1 MRRNKL
7 KVLSSL
13 AILGIAGLGL
23 AACNNNTGS
32 GTTKSP
38 TPTPTENGGGAT
50 TTPTPTPVP
59 TTPSQTTTTT
69 PNQSSTANTPAQKV
83 VKSISISGGKTLY
96 LVGEEFSFD
105 GVVVTKTYNDE
116 TQETAT
122 ADEVT
127 YKIYSDEDGT
137 KEATSIATAG
147 TYYVYVTCG
156 GKDNYYAITVQEK
169 QQTIH
174 ELTGFGSLGYNEGS
188 ITENKEL
195 YNKNNNKINLT
206 ADAKSKVEYNKS
218 GEKYDDISFTHRV
231 KFGGQT
237 IKGEQTL
244 DIAADGTLNTKGAIS
259 IRVEH
264 AGTIKLYA
272 KSSGD
277 QKRFITLTNN
287 SDYTKSA
294 LTTDKKACGC
304 IEFKV
309 EAGTYYL
316 YQGDVDTNSSL
327 VVGETVAKNGTVY
340 TGGWYLYGIG
350 IEYEVPVS
358 SVTYSEIKVD
368 TSNAKTDFN
377 KGDEFATTG
386 LVVKGLNNYGVW
398 DILDS
403 SDYTITNEDGSAVD
417 TTTVG
422 RKTLK
427 VTAKGHSD
435 TYVIQVI
442 NPNATLDKIEVKDH
456 AKEVYKKGEEISL
469 SGLTITT
476 TDSDTLT
483 QDIAYDAEK
492 ITYKVLDGETDVTSS
507 FTTLTKG
514 TYKVELTYA
523 SKTTTYDIT
532 ILEVKEKVFTP
543 ATVTNVS
550 AGTASFNTTGV
561 KYTITYTDG
570 TDKAY
575 DSQTETITDLVV
587 SWYADATTETK
598 SDFATLVASAGTIY
612 YTLGYGDDV
621 SARYAV
627 TVEEAGNTYTNEF
640 NAVQYYKDQNYIV
653 SQTIKSATVVGN
665 IFTLHSD
672 MRIKSDGLSAN
683 KVKSAFGDKKNN
695 CIEFDVRNNFTGK
708 LSITL
713 ARDDRYVYLYK
724 VDNGTLTEVGK
735 LCTTG
740 DIENLEAGKYVIF
753 FNEKDQ
759 TENIVEPKITKLTL
773 VETKNAE

>member
-32 GTTKSP
+32 GTTPSP
-38 TPTPTENGGGAT
+38 TPTPTENGGAT
-50 TTPTPTPVP
+50 TTPTPTPAP

-169 QQTIH
+169 QYKLVTMFDPANN
-174 ELTGFGSLGYNEGS
+174 TAGN

-195 YNKNNNKINLT
+195 YNANGNKVSVLASSSGKVTIEANKYNKIEGYNFTTRLKLNGSALGSGAT
-206 ADAKSKVEYNKS
+206 GLDFDSNGNVTNVIVVVLELEKDADVNIFARSGSSSETRTLAITDGGTYTKKLSCADAMEKQTVSLKAGKYYVYSESKGINIY
-218 GEKYDDISFTHRV
+218 G
-231 KFGGQT
+231 
-237 IKGEQTL
+237 
-244 DIAADGTLNTKGAIS
+244 
-259 IRVEH
+259 
-264 AGTIKLYA
+264 
-272 KSSGD
+272 
-277 QKRFITLTNN
+277 
-287 SDYTKSA
+287 
-294 LTTDKKACGC
+294 
-304 IEFKV
+304 IEF
-309 EAGTYYL
+309 
-316 YQGDVDTNSSL
+316 
-327 VVGETVAKNGTVY
+327 ET
-340 TGGWYLYGIG
+340 
-350 IEYEVPVS
+350 EVPAS

-417 TTTVG
+417 ITTVG

-543 ATVTNVS
+543 ATLTNVS

-627 TVEEAGNTYTNEF
+627 TVDEAGNTYTNEF
-640 NAVQYYKDQNYIV
+640 DAVQYYKDQNYIV

-724 VDNGTLTEVGK
+724 VDNGTLTKVGK

>member
-32 GTTKSP
+32 GTTPSP

-69 PNQSSTANTPAQKV
+69 PNQSSTTNTPAQKV
-83 VKSISISGGKTLY
+83 VKSISISGGKTEY

-137 KEATSIATAG
+137 KEVTNIATAG

-169 QQTIH
+169 QYKLVTMFDPANN
-174 ELTGFGSLGYNEGS
+174 TAGN

-195 YNKNNNKINLT
+195 YNANGNKVSVLASSFGKVTIEANKYNKIEGYNFTTRLKLNGSALGSGAT
-206 ADAKSKVEYNKS
+206 GLDFDSNGNVTNVIVVVLELEKDADVNIFARSGSSSETRTLAITDGGTYTKKLSCADAMEKQTVSLKAGKYYVYSESKGINIY
-218 GEKYDDISFTHRV
+218 G
-231 KFGGQT
+231 
-237 IKGEQTL
+237 
-244 DIAADGTLNTKGAIS
+244 
-259 IRVEH
+259 
-264 AGTIKLYA
+264 
-272 KSSGD
+272 
-277 QKRFITLTNN
+277 
-287 SDYTKSA
+287 
-294 LTTDKKACGC
+294 
-304 IEFKV
+304 IEF
-309 EAGTYYL
+309 
-316 YQGDVDTNSSL
+316 
-327 VVGETVAKNGTVY
+327 ET
-340 TGGWYLYGIG
+340 
-350 IEYEVPVS
+350 EVPAS

-532 ILEVKEKVFTP
+532 ILEVKERKFEYVD
-543 ATVTNVS
+543 TVAEGTTSYQSSLIVS
-550 AGTASFNTTGV
+550 
-561 KYTITYTDG
+561 YTDG
-570 TDKAY
+570 TDADWSKY
-575 DSQTETITDLVV
+575 NETILSTVEGYSTKFYSDADCTALIDTATNAFASVGTVYMKLSYQDYSETHKISVISADGHMKYTIDNSQVSSSKLTSLDLIDNELVKITARNDSKSITTSNGINYLKLDAFVNSKGELKDTGIDIVV
-587 SWYADATTETK
+587 KQDIEVIFVLNASGNNKVYTIADANGTVISTGKVSKT
-598 SDFATLVASAGTIY
+598 SDAGEKLIDGTVVKVTLKAGTY
-612 YTLGYGDDV
+612 KL
-621 SARYAV
+621 YA
-627 TVEEAGNTYTNEF
+627 EKGGILFGSIEA
-640 NAVQYYKDQNYIV
+640 
-653 SQTIKSATVVGN
+653 
-665 IFTLHSD
+665 
-672 MRIKSDGLSAN
+672 
-683 KVKSAFGDKKNN
+683 
-695 CIEFDVRNNFTGK
+695 
-708 LSITL
+708 
-713 ARDDRYVYLYK
+713 
-724 VDNGTLTEVGK
+724 
-735 LCTTG
+735 
-740 DIENLEAGKYVIF
+740 
-753 FNEKDQ
+753 
-759 TENIVEPKITKLTL
+759 TK
-773 VETKNAE
+773 AE

>member
-1 MRRNKL
+1 MKRNKL

-32 GTTKSP
+32 GTTPS
-38 TPTPTENGGGAT
+38 
-50 TTPTPTPVP
+50 PTPTPVP

-169 QQTIH
+169 QYKLVTMFDPANN
-174 ELTGFGSLGYNEGS
+174 TAGN

-195 YNKNNNKINLT
+195 YNANGNKVSVLASSSGKVTIEANKYNKIEGYNFTTRLKLNGSALGSGAT
-206 ADAKSKVEYNKS
+206 GLDFDSNGNVTNVIVVVLELEKDADVNIFARSGSSSETRTLAITDGGTYTKKLSCADAMEKQTVSLKAGKYYVYSESKGINIY
-218 GEKYDDISFTHRV
+218 G
-231 KFGGQT
+231 
-237 IKGEQTL
+237 
-244 DIAADGTLNTKGAIS
+244 
-259 IRVEH
+259 
-264 AGTIKLYA
+264 
-272 KSSGD
+272 
-277 QKRFITLTNN
+277 
-287 SDYTKSA
+287 
-294 LTTDKKACGC
+294 
-304 IEFKV
+304 IEF
-309 EAGTYYL
+309 
-316 YQGDVDTNSSL
+316 
-327 VVGETVAKNGTVY
+327 ET
-340 TGGWYLYGIG
+340 
-350 IEYEVPVS
+350 EVPAS

-417 TTTVG
+417 ITTVG

-543 ATVTNVS
+543 ATLTNVS

-627 TVEEAGNTYTNEF
+627 TVDEAGNTYTNEF
-640 NAVQYYKDQNYIV
+640 DAVQYYKDQNYIV

>member
-32 GTTKSP
+32 GTTPSP
-38 TPTPTENGGGAT
+38 TPIPTENGGAT
-50 TTPTPTPVP
+50 TTPTPTPAP

-169 QQTIH
+169 QYKLVTMFDPANN
-174 ELTGFGSLGYNEGS
+174 TAGN

-195 YNKNNNKINLT
+195 YNANGNKVSVLASSSGKVTIEANKYNKIEGYNFTTRLKLNGSALGSGAT
-206 ADAKSKVEYNKS
+206 GLDFDSNGNVTNVIVVVLELEKDADVNIFARSGSSSETRTLAITDGGTYTKKLSCADAMEKQTVSLKAGKYYVYSESKGINIY
-218 GEKYDDISFTHRV
+218 G
-231 KFGGQT
+231 
-237 IKGEQTL
+237 
-244 DIAADGTLNTKGAIS
+244 
-259 IRVEH
+259 
-264 AGTIKLYA
+264 
-272 KSSGD
+272 
-277 QKRFITLTNN
+277 
-287 SDYTKSA
+287 
-294 LTTDKKACGC
+294 
-304 IEFKV
+304 IEF
-309 EAGTYYL
+309 
-316 YQGDVDTNSSL
+316 
-327 VVGETVAKNGTVY
+327 ET
-340 TGGWYLYGIG
+340 
-350 IEYEVPVS
+350 EVPAS

-417 TTTVG
+417 ITTVG

-543 ATVTNVS
+543 ATLTNVS

-627 TVEEAGNTYTNEF
+627 TVDEAGNTYTNEF
-640 NAVQYYKDQNYIV
+640 DAVQYYKDQNYIV

>member
-32 GTTKSP
+32 GTTPSP

-169 QQTIH
+169 QYKLVTIFDPANN
-174 ELTGFGSLGYNEGS
+174 TAGN

-195 YNKNNNKINLT
+195 YNANGNKVSVLASSSGKVTIEANKYNKIEGYNFTTRLKLNGSALGSGAT
-206 ADAKSKVEYNKS
+206 GLDFDSNGNVTNVIVVVLELEKDADVNIFARSGSSSETRTLAITDGGTYTKKLSCADAMEKQTVSLKAGKYYVYSESKGINIY
-218 GEKYDDISFTHRV
+218 G
-231 KFGGQT
+231 
-237 IKGEQTL
+237 
-244 DIAADGTLNTKGAIS
+244 
-259 IRVEH
+259 
-264 AGTIKLYA
+264 
-272 KSSGD
+272 
-277 QKRFITLTNN
+277 
-287 SDYTKSA
+287 
-294 LTTDKKACGC
+294 
-304 IEFKV
+304 IEF
-309 EAGTYYL
+309 
-316 YQGDVDTNSSL
+316 
-327 VVGETVAKNGTVY
+327 ET
-340 TGGWYLYGIG
+340 
-350 IEYEVPVS
+350 EVPAS

-422 RKTLK
+422 RKTIK

-442 NPNATLDKIEVKDH
+442 NPNATIESITVKED
-456 AKEVYKKGEEISL
+456 AKGVYKQGEEISF
-469 SGLTITT
+469 SGLVITS
-476 TDSDTLT
+476 TDSDSLT

-532 ILEVKEKVFTP
+532 ILEVKERKFEYVD
-543 ATVTNVS
+543 TV
-550 AGTASFNTTGV
+550 AEGTTSYQSSLIV
-561 KYTITYTDG
+561 YYTDG
-570 TDKAY
+570 TDADWSKY
-575 DSQTETITDLVV
+575 NETILSTVEGYSTKFYSDADCTALIDTATNAFASVGTVYMKLSYQDYSETHKISVISADWHMKYTIDNSQVSSSKLTSLDLIDNELVKITARNDSKSITTSNGINYLKLDAFVNSSGVSKDTGIDIVV
-587 SWYADATTETK
+587 KQDIEVIFVLNASGNNKVYTIADANGTVISTGKVSKT
-598 SDFATLVASAGTIY
+598 SDAGGKLIDGTVAKVTLKAGTY
-612 YTLGYGDDV
+612 KL
-621 SARYAV
+621 YA
-627 TVEEAGNTYTNEF
+627 EKGGILFGSIEA
-640 NAVQYYKDQNYIV
+640 
-653 SQTIKSATVVGN
+653 
-665 IFTLHSD
+665 
-672 MRIKSDGLSAN
+672 
-683 KVKSAFGDKKNN
+683 
-695 CIEFDVRNNFTGK
+695 
-708 LSITL
+708 
-713 ARDDRYVYLYK
+713 
-724 VDNGTLTEVGK
+724 
-735 LCTTG
+735 
-740 DIENLEAGKYVIF
+740 
-753 FNEKDQ
+753 
-759 TENIVEPKITKLTL
+759 TK
-773 VETKNAE
+773 AE

>member
-32 GTTKSP
+32 GTTPSP
-38 TPTPTENGGGAT
+38 TPTPTENGGAT
-50 TTPTPTPVP
+50 TTPTPTPAP

-169 QQTIH
+169 QYKLVTMFDPANN
-174 ELTGFGSLGYNEGS
+174 TAGD

-195 YNKNNNKINLT
+195 YNANGNKVSVLASSSGKVTIEANKYNKIEGYNFTTRLKLNGSALGSSAT
-206 ADAKSKVEYNKS
+206 GLDFDSNGNVTNVIVVVLELEKDADVNIFARSGSSSETRTLAITDGGTYTEKLSCADAMEKQTVSLKAGKYYVYSESKGINIY
-218 GEKYDDISFTHRV
+218 G
-231 KFGGQT
+231 
-237 IKGEQTL
+237 
-244 DIAADGTLNTKGAIS
+244 
-259 IRVEH
+259 
-264 AGTIKLYA
+264 
-272 KSSGD
+272 
-277 QKRFITLTNN
+277 
-287 SDYTKSA
+287 
-294 LTTDKKACGC
+294 
-304 IEFKV
+304 IEF
-309 EAGTYYL
+309 
-316 YQGDVDTNSSL
+316 
-327 VVGETVAKNGTVY
+327 ET
-340 TGGWYLYGIG
+340 
-350 IEYEVPVS
+350 EVPAS

-417 TTTVG
+417 ITTVG

-492 ITYKVLDGETDVTSS
+492 ITYKILDGETDVTSS

-543 ATVTNVS
+543 ATLTNVS

-627 TVEEAGNTYTNEF
+627 TVDEAGNTYTNEF
-640 NAVQYYKDQNYIV
+640 DAVQYYKDQNYIV

>member
-32 GTTKSP
+32 GTTPSP

-169 QQTIH
+169 QYKLVTMFDPANN
-174 ELTGFGSLGYNEGS
+174 TAGN

-195 YNKNNNKINLT
+195 YNVNGNKVSVLASSSGKVTIEANKYNKIEGYNFTTRLKLNGSALGSGAT
-206 ADAKSKVEYNKS
+206 GLDFDSNGNVTNVIVVVLELEKDADVNIFARSGSSSETRTLAITDGGTYTKKLSCADAMEKQTVSLKAGKYYVYSESKGINIY
-218 GEKYDDISFTHRV
+218 G
-231 KFGGQT
+231 
-237 IKGEQTL
+237 
-244 DIAADGTLNTKGAIS
+244 
-259 IRVEH
+259 
-264 AGTIKLYA
+264 
-272 KSSGD
+272 
-277 QKRFITLTNN
+277 
-287 SDYTKSA
+287 
-294 LTTDKKACGC
+294 
-304 IEFKV
+304 IEF
-309 EAGTYYL
+309 
-316 YQGDVDTNSSL
+316 
-327 VVGETVAKNGTVY
+327 ET
-340 TGGWYLYGIG
+340 
-350 IEYEVPVS
+350 EVPAS

-417 TTTVG
+417 ITTVG

-543 ATVTNVS
+543 ATLTNVS

-627 TVEEAGNTYTNEF
+627 TVDEAGNTYTNEF
-640 NAVQYYKDQNYIV
+640 DAVQYYKDQNYIV

>member
-32 GTTKSP
+32 GTTPSP
-38 TPTPTENGGGAT
+38 TPTPTENGGAT
-50 TTPTPTPVP
+50 TTPTPTPAP

-169 QQTIH
+169 QYKLVTMFDPANN
-174 ELTGFGSLGYNEGS
+174 TAGN

-195 YNKNNNKINLT
+195 YNANGNKVSVLASSSLKVTIEANKYNKIEGYNFTTRLKLNGSALGSGAT
-206 ADAKSKVEYNKS
+206 GLDFDSNGNVTNVLVVVLELEKDADVNIFARSGSSSETRTLAITDGGTYTKKLSCADAMEKQTVSLKAGKYYVYSESKGINIY
-218 GEKYDDISFTHRV
+218 G
-231 KFGGQT
+231 
-237 IKGEQTL
+237 
-244 DIAADGTLNTKGAIS
+244 
-259 IRVEH
+259 
-264 AGTIKLYA
+264 
-272 KSSGD
+272 
-277 QKRFITLTNN
+277 
-287 SDYTKSA
+287 
-294 LTTDKKACGC
+294 
-304 IEFKV
+304 IEF
-309 EAGTYYL
+309 
-316 YQGDVDTNSSL
+316 
-327 VVGETVAKNGTVY
+327 ET
-340 TGGWYLYGIG
+340 
-350 IEYEVPVS
+350 EVPAS

-417 TTTVG
+417 ITTVG

-543 ATVTNVS
+543 ATLTNVS

-627 TVEEAGNTYTNEF
+627 TVDEAGNTYTNEF
-640 NAVQYYKDQNYIV
+640 DAVQYYKDQNYIV

>member
-1 MRRNKL
+1 MKRNKL

-32 GTTKSP
+32 GTTPSP

-169 QQTIH
+169 QYKLVTMFDPANN
-174 ELTGFGSLGYNEGS
+174 TAGN

-195 YNKNNNKINLT
+195 YNANGNKVSVLASSSGKVTIEANKYNKIEGYNFTTRLKLNGSALGSGAT
-206 ADAKSKVEYNKS
+206 GLDFDSNGNVTNVIVVVLELEKDADVNIFARSGSSSETRTLAITDGGTYTKKLSCADAM
-218 GEKYDDISFTHRV
+218 EK
-231 KFGGQT
+231 QT
-237 IKGEQTL
+237 VSLK
-244 DIAADGTLNTKGAIS
+244 
-259 IRVEH
+259 
-264 AGTIKLYA
+264 AGKYYVYSE
-272 KSSGD
+272 SSG
-277 QKRFITLTNN
+277 INI
-287 SDYTKSA
+287 Y
-294 LTTDKKACGC
+294 G
-304 IEFKV
+304 IEF
-309 EAGTYYL
+309 
-316 YQGDVDTNSSL
+316 
-327 VVGETVAKNGTVY
+327 ET
-340 TGGWYLYGIG
+340 
-350 IEYEVPVS
+350 EVPAS

-417 TTTVG
+417 ITTVG

-543 ATVTNVS
+543 ATLTNVS

-627 TVEEAGNTYTNEF
+627 TVDEAGNTYTNEF
-640 NAVQYYKDQNYIV
+640 DAVQYYKDQNYIV

>member
-32 GTTKSP
+32 GTTPSP
-38 TPTPTENGGGAT
+38 TPTPTENGGAT
-50 TTPTPTPVP
+50 TTPTPTPAP

-127 YKIYSDEDGT
+127 YIIYSDEDGT

-169 QQTIH
+169 QYKLVTMFDPANN
-174 ELTGFGSLGYNEGS
+174 TAGN

-195 YNKNNNKINLT
+195 YNANGNKVSVLASSSGKVTIEANKYNKIEGYNFTTRLKLNGSALGSGAT
-206 ADAKSKVEYNKS
+206 GLDFDSNGNVTNVIVVVLELEKDADVNIFARSGSSSETRTLAITDGGTYTKKLSCADAMEKQTVSLKAGKYYVYSESKGINIY
-218 GEKYDDISFTHRV
+218 G
-231 KFGGQT
+231 
-237 IKGEQTL
+237 
-244 DIAADGTLNTKGAIS
+244 
-259 IRVEH
+259 
-264 AGTIKLYA
+264 
-272 KSSGD
+272 
-277 QKRFITLTNN
+277 
-287 SDYTKSA
+287 
-294 LTTDKKACGC
+294 
-304 IEFKV
+304 IEF
-309 EAGTYYL
+309 
-316 YQGDVDTNSSL
+316 
-327 VVGETVAKNGTVY
+327 ET
-340 TGGWYLYGIG
+340 
-350 IEYEVPVS
+350 EVPAS

-417 TTTVG
+417 ITTVG

-543 ATVTNVS
+543 ATLTNVS

-627 TVEEAGNTYTNEF
+627 TVDEAGNTYTNEF
-640 NAVQYYKDQNYIV
+640 DAVQYYKDQNYIV

>member
-32 GTTKSP
+32 GTTPS
-38 TPTPTENGGGAT
+38 
-50 TTPTPTPVP
+50 PTPTPVP

-169 QQTIH
+169 QYKLVTMFDPANN
-174 ELTGFGSLGYNEGS
+174 TAGN

-195 YNKNNNKINLT
+195 YNANGNKVSVLASSSGKVTIEANKYNKIEGYNFTTRLKLNGSALGSGAT
-206 ADAKSKVEYNKS
+206 GLDFDSNGNVTNVIVVVLELEKDADVNIFARSGSSSETRTLAITDGGTYTKKLSCADAMEKQTVSLKAGKYYVYSESKGINIY
-218 GEKYDDISFTHRV
+218 G
-231 KFGGQT
+231 
-237 IKGEQTL
+237 
-244 DIAADGTLNTKGAIS
+244 
-259 IRVEH
+259 
-264 AGTIKLYA
+264 
-272 KSSGD
+272 
-277 QKRFITLTNN
+277 
-287 SDYTKSA
+287 
-294 LTTDKKACGC
+294 
-304 IEFKV
+304 IEF
-309 EAGTYYL
+309 
-316 YQGDVDTNSSL
+316 
-327 VVGETVAKNGTVY
+327 ET
-340 TGGWYLYGIG
+340 
-350 IEYEVPVS
+350 EVPAS

-417 TTTVG
+417 ITTVG

-543 ATVTNVS
+543 ATLTNVS

-627 TVEEAGNTYTNEF
+627 TVDEAGNTYTNEF
-640 NAVQYYKDQNYIV
+640 DAVQYYKDQNYIV

>member
-32 GTTKSP
+32 GTTPS
-38 TPTPTENGGGAT
+38 PTENGGGAT

-69 PNQSSTANTPAQKV
+69 PNQSSTTNTPAQKV

-137 KEATSIATAG
+137 KEVTNIATAG

-169 QQTIH
+169 QYKLVTMFDPANN
-174 ELTGFGSLGYNEGS
+174 TAGN

-195 YNKNNNKINLT
+195 YNANGNKVSVLASSSGIVTIEANKYNKIEGYNFTTRLKLNGSALGSGAT
-206 ADAKSKVEYNKS
+206 GLDFDSNGNVTNVIVVVLELEKDADVNIFARSGSSSETRTLAITDGGTYTKKLSCADAMEKQTVSLKAGKYYVYSESKGINIY
-218 GEKYDDISFTHRV
+218 G
-231 KFGGQT
+231 
-237 IKGEQTL
+237 
-244 DIAADGTLNTKGAIS
+244 
-259 IRVEH
+259 
-264 AGTIKLYA
+264 
-272 KSSGD
+272 
-277 QKRFITLTNN
+277 
-287 SDYTKSA
+287 
-294 LTTDKKACGC
+294 
-304 IEFKV
+304 IEF
-309 EAGTYYL
+309 
-316 YQGDVDTNSSL
+316 
-327 VVGETVAKNGTVY
+327 ET
-340 TGGWYLYGIG
+340 
-350 IEYEVPVS
+350 EVPAS

-403 SDYTITNEDGSAVD
+403 SDYTITNEDDSVVD

-422 RKTLK
+422 RKTIK

-442 NPNATLDKIEVKDH
+442 NPNATIESITVKED
-456 AKEVYKKGEEISL
+456 AKGVYKQGEEISF
-469 SGLTITT
+469 SGLVITS
-476 TDSDTLT
+476 TDSDSLT

-532 ILEVKEKVFTP
+532 ILEVKERKFEYVD
-543 ATVTNVS
+543 TV
-550 AGTASFNTTGV
+550 AEGTTSYQSSLIV
-561 KYTITYTDG
+561 YYTDG
-570 TDKAY
+570 TDADWSKY
-575 DSQTETITDLVV
+575 NETILSTVEGYSTKFYSDADCTALIDTATNAFASVGTVYMKLSYQDYSETHKISVISADGHMKYTIDNSQVSSSKLTSLDLIDNELVKITARNDSKSITTSNGINYLKLDAFVNSSGVSKDTGIDIVV
-587 SWYADATTETK
+587 KQDIEVIFVLNASGNDKVYTIADANGTVISTGKVSKT
-598 SDFATLVASAGTIY
+598 SDAGGKLIDGTVAKVTLKAGTY
-612 YTLGYGDDV
+612 KL
-621 SARYAV
+621 YA
-627 TVEEAGNTYTNEF
+627 EKGGILFGSIEA
-640 NAVQYYKDQNYIV
+640 
-653 SQTIKSATVVGN
+653 
-665 IFTLHSD
+665 
-672 MRIKSDGLSAN
+672 
-683 KVKSAFGDKKNN
+683 
-695 CIEFDVRNNFTGK
+695 
-708 LSITL
+708 
-713 ARDDRYVYLYK
+713 
-724 VDNGTLTEVGK
+724 
-735 LCTTG
+735 
-740 DIENLEAGKYVIF
+740 
-753 FNEKDQ
+753 
-759 TENIVEPKITKLTL
+759 TK
-773 VETKNAE
+773 AE

>member
-32 GTTKSP
+32 STTPSP
-38 TPTPTENGGGAT
+38 TPTPTENGGAT
-50 TTPTPTPVP
+50 TTPTPTPAP

-169 QQTIH
+169 QYKLVTMFDPANN
-174 ELTGFGSLGYNEGS
+174 TAGN

-195 YNKNNNKINLT
+195 YNANGNKVSVLASSSGKVTIEANKYNKIEGYNFTTRLKLNGSALGSGAT
-206 ADAKSKVEYNKS
+206 GLDFDSNGNVTNVIVVVLELEKDADVNIFARSGSSSETRTLAITDGGTYTKKLSCADAMEKQTVSLKAGKYYVYSESKGINIY
-218 GEKYDDISFTHRV
+218 G
-231 KFGGQT
+231 
-237 IKGEQTL
+237 
-244 DIAADGTLNTKGAIS
+244 
-259 IRVEH
+259 
-264 AGTIKLYA
+264 
-272 KSSGD
+272 
-277 QKRFITLTNN
+277 
-287 SDYTKSA
+287 
-294 LTTDKKACGC
+294 
-304 IEFKV
+304 IEF
-309 EAGTYYL
+309 
-316 YQGDVDTNSSL
+316 
-327 VVGETVAKNGTVY
+327 ET
-340 TGGWYLYGIG
+340 
-350 IEYEVPVS
+350 EVPAS

-417 TTTVG
+417 ITTVG

-543 ATVTNVS
+543 ATLTNVS

-627 TVEEAGNTYTNEF
+627 TVDEAGNTYTNEF
-640 NAVQYYKDQNYIV
+640 DAVQYYKDQNYIV

>member
-1 MRRNKL
+1 MKRNKL

-32 GTTKSP
+32 GTTPSP
-38 TPTPTENGGGAT
+38 TLTPTENGGGAT

-69 PNQSSTANTPAQKV
+69 PNQSSTTNTPAQKV

-156 GKDNYYAITVQEK
+156 GKYNYYAITVQEK
-169 QQTIH
+169 QYKLVTMFDPANN
-174 ELTGFGSLGYNEGS
+174 TAGN

-195 YNKNNNKINLT
+195 YNANGNKVSVLASSSGKVTIEANKYNKIEGYNFTTRLKLNGSALGSGAT
-206 ADAKSKVEYNKS
+206 GLDFDSNGNVTNVIVVVLELEKDADVNIFARSGSSSETRTLAITDGGTYTKKLSCADAMEKQTVSLKAGKYYVYSESKGINIY
-218 GEKYDDISFTHRV
+218 G
-231 KFGGQT
+231 
-237 IKGEQTL
+237 
-244 DIAADGTLNTKGAIS
+244 
-259 IRVEH
+259 
-264 AGTIKLYA
+264 
-272 KSSGD
+272 
-277 QKRFITLTNN
+277 
-287 SDYTKSA
+287 
-294 LTTDKKACGC
+294 
-304 IEFKV
+304 IEF
-309 EAGTYYL
+309 
-316 YQGDVDTNSSL
+316 
-327 VVGETVAKNGTVY
+327 ET
-340 TGGWYLYGIG
+340 
-350 IEYEVPVS
+350 EVPAS

-398 DILDS
+398 DILYS

-417 TTTVG
+417 ITTVG

-543 ATVTNVS
+543 ATLTNVS

-627 TVEEAGNTYTNEF
+627 TVDEAGNTYTNEF
-640 NAVQYYKDQNYIV
+640 DAVQYYKDQNYIV

>member
-23 AACNNNTGS
+23 AACNNTGS
-32 GTTKSP
+32 GTTPSP

-137 KEATSIATAG
+137 KEVTNIATAG

-169 QQTIH
+169 QYKLVTMFDPANN
-174 ELTGFGSLGYNEGS
+174 TAGN

-195 YNKNNNKINLT
+195 YNANGNKVSVLASSSGKVTIEANKYNKIEGYNFTTRLKLNGSALGSGAT
-206 ADAKSKVEYNKS
+206 GLDFDSNGNVTNVIVVVLELEKDADVNIFARSGSSSETRTLAITDGGTYTKKLSCADAMEKQTVSLKAGKYYVYSESKGINIY
-218 GEKYDDISFTHRV
+218 G
-231 KFGGQT
+231 
-237 IKGEQTL
+237 
-244 DIAADGTLNTKGAIS
+244 
-259 IRVEH
+259 
-264 AGTIKLYA
+264 
-272 KSSGD
+272 
-277 QKRFITLTNN
+277 
-287 SDYTKSA
+287 
-294 LTTDKKACGC
+294 
-304 IEFKV
+304 IEF
-309 EAGTYYL
+309 
-316 YQGDVDTNSSL
+316 
-327 VVGETVAKNGTVY
+327 ET
-340 TGGWYLYGIG
+340 
-350 IEYEVPVS
+350 EVPAS

-403 SDYTITNEDGSAVD
+403 SDYTITNEDDSVVD

-422 RKTLK
+422 RKTIK

-442 NPNATLDKIEVKDH
+442 NPNATIESITVKED
-456 AKEVYKKGEEISL
+456 AKGVYKQGEEISF
-469 SGLTITT
+469 SGLVITS
-476 TDSDTLT
+476 TDSDSLT

-514 TYKVELTYA
+514 AYKVELTYA

-532 ILEVKEKVFTP
+532 ILEVKERKFEYVD
-543 ATVTNVS
+543 TV
-550 AGTASFNTTGV
+550 AEGTTSYQSSLIV
-561 KYTITYTDG
+561 YYTDG
-570 TDKAY
+570 TDADWSKY
-575 DSQTETITDLVV
+575 NETILSTVEGYSTKFYSDADCTALIDTATNAFASVGTVYMKLSYQDYSETHKISVISADGHMKYTIDNSQVSSSKLTSLDLIDNELVKITARNDSKSITTSNGINYLKLDAFVNSSGVSKDTGIDIVV
-587 SWYADATTETK
+587 KQDIEVIFVLNASGNNKVYTIADANGTVISTGKVSKT
-598 SDFATLVASAGTIY
+598 SDAGGKLIDGTVAKVTLKAGTY
-612 YTLGYGDDV
+612 KL
-621 SARYAV
+621 YA
-627 TVEEAGNTYTNEF
+627 EKGGILFGSIEA
-640 NAVQYYKDQNYIV
+640 
-653 SQTIKSATVVGN
+653 
-665 IFTLHSD
+665 
-672 MRIKSDGLSAN
+672 
-683 KVKSAFGDKKNN
+683 
-695 CIEFDVRNNFTGK
+695 
-708 LSITL
+708 
-713 ARDDRYVYLYK
+713 
-724 VDNGTLTEVGK
+724 
-735 LCTTG
+735 
-740 DIENLEAGKYVIF
+740 
-753 FNEKDQ
+753 
-759 TENIVEPKITKLTL
+759 TK
-773 VETKNAE
+773 AE

>member
-32 GTTKSP
+32 GTTPSP
-38 TPTPTENGGGAT
+38 TPTPTENGGAT
-50 TTPTPTPVP
+50 TTPTPTPAP

-169 QQTIH
+169 QYKLVTMFDPANN
-174 ELTGFGSLGYNEGS
+174 TAGN

-195 YNKNNNKINLT
+195 YNANGNKVSVLASSSGKVTIEAKKYNKIEGYNFTTRLKLNGSALGSGAT
-206 ADAKSKVEYNKS
+206 GLDFDSNGNVTNVIVVVLELEKDADVNIFARSGSSSETRTLAITDGGTYTKKLSCADAMEKQTVSLKAGKYYVYSES
-218 GEKYDDISFTHRV
+218 GGINIY
-231 KFGGQT
+231 G
-237 IKGEQTL
+237 
-244 DIAADGTLNTKGAIS
+244 
-259 IRVEH
+259 
-264 AGTIKLYA
+264 
-272 KSSGD
+272 
-277 QKRFITLTNN
+277 
-287 SDYTKSA
+287 
-294 LTTDKKACGC
+294 
-304 IEFKV
+304 IEF
-309 EAGTYYL
+309 
-316 YQGDVDTNSSL
+316 
-327 VVGETVAKNGTVY
+327 ET
-340 TGGWYLYGIG
+340 
-350 IEYEVPVS
+350 EVPAS

-417 TTTVG
+417 ITTVG

-543 ATVTNVS
+543 ATLTNVS

-627 TVEEAGNTYTNEF
+627 TVDEAGNTYTNEF
-640 NAVQYYKDQNYIV
+640 DAVQYYKDQNYIV

>member
-1 MRRNKL
+1 MKRNKL

-32 GTTKSP
+32 GTTPSP
-38 TPTPTENGGGAT
+38 TLTPTENGGGAT

-69 PNQSSTANTPAQKV
+69 PNQSSTTNTPAQKV

-169 QQTIH
+169 QYKLVTMFDPANN
-174 ELTGFGSLGYNEGS
+174 TAGN

-195 YNKNNNKINLT
+195 YNANGNKVSVLASSSGKVTIEANKYNKIEGYNFTTRLKLNGSALGSGAT
-206 ADAKSKVEYNKS
+206 GLDFDSNGNVTNVIVVVLELEKDADVNIFARSGSSSETRTLAITDGGTYTKKLSCADAM
-218 GEKYDDISFTHRV
+218 EK
-231 KFGGQT
+231 QT
-237 IKGEQTL
+237 VSLK
-244 DIAADGTLNTKGAIS
+244 
-259 IRVEH
+259 
-264 AGTIKLYA
+264 AGKYYVYSESNGINIY
-272 KSSGD
+272 G
-277 QKRFITLTNN
+277 
-287 SDYTKSA
+287 
-294 LTTDKKACGC
+294 
-304 IEFKV
+304 IEF
-309 EAGTYYL
+309 
-316 YQGDVDTNSSL
+316 
-327 VVGETVAKNGTVY
+327 ET
-340 TGGWYLYGIG
+340 
-350 IEYEVPVS
+350 EVPAS

-417 TTTVG
+417 ITTVG

-543 ATVTNVS
+543 ATLTNVS

-627 TVEEAGNTYTNEF
+627 TVDEAGNTYTNEF
-640 NAVQYYKDQNYIV
+640 DAVQYYKDQNYIV

>member
-1 MRRNKL
+1 MIRNKL

-32 GTTKSP
+32 GTTPSP
-38 TPTPTENGGGAT
+38 TPTPTENGGAT
-50 TTPTPTPVP
+50 TTPTPTPAP

-169 QQTIH
+169 QYKLVTMFDPANN
-174 ELTGFGSLGYNEGS
+174 TAGN

-195 YNKNNNKINLT
+195 YNANGNKVSVLASSSGKVTIEANKYNKIEGYNFTTRLKLNGSALGSGAT
-206 ADAKSKVEYNKS
+206 GLDFDSNGNVTNVIVVVLELEKDADVNIFARSGSSSETRTLAITDGGTYTKKLSCADAMEKQTVSLKAGKYYVYSESKGINIY
-218 GEKYDDISFTHRV
+218 G
-231 KFGGQT
+231 
-237 IKGEQTL
+237 
-244 DIAADGTLNTKGAIS
+244 
-259 IRVEH
+259 
-264 AGTIKLYA
+264 
-272 KSSGD
+272 
-277 QKRFITLTNN
+277 
-287 SDYTKSA
+287 
-294 LTTDKKACGC
+294 
-304 IEFKV
+304 IEF
-309 EAGTYYL
+309 
-316 YQGDVDTNSSL
+316 
-327 VVGETVAKNGTVY
+327 ET
-340 TGGWYLYGIG
+340 
-350 IEYEVPVS
+350 EVPAS

-417 TTTVG
+417 ITTVG

-543 ATVTNVS
+543 ATLTNVS

-627 TVEEAGNTYTNEF
+627 TVDEAGNTYTNEF
-640 NAVQYYKDQNYIV
+640 DAVQYYKDQNYIV

>member
-32 GTTKSP
+32 GTTPSP
-38 TPTPTENGGGAT
+38 A
-50 TTPTPTPVP
+50 P

-169 QQTIH
+169 QYKLVTMFDPANN
-174 ELTGFGSLGYNEGS
+174 TAGN

-195 YNKNNNKINLT
+195 YNANGNKVSVLASSSGKVTIEANKYNKIEGYNFTTRLKLNGSALGSGAT
-206 ADAKSKVEYNKS
+206 GLDFDSNGNVTNVIVVVLELEKDADVNIFARSGSSSETRTLAITDGGTYTKKLSCADAMEKQTVSLKAGKYYVYSESKGINIY
-218 GEKYDDISFTHRV
+218 G
-231 KFGGQT
+231 
-237 IKGEQTL
+237 
-244 DIAADGTLNTKGAIS
+244 
-259 IRVEH
+259 
-264 AGTIKLYA
+264 
-272 KSSGD
+272 
-277 QKRFITLTNN
+277 
-287 SDYTKSA
+287 
-294 LTTDKKACGC
+294 
-304 IEFKV
+304 IEF
-309 EAGTYYL
+309 
-316 YQGDVDTNSSL
+316 
-327 VVGETVAKNGTVY
+327 ET
-340 TGGWYLYGIG
+340 
-350 IEYEVPVS
+350 EVPAS

-417 TTTVG
+417 ITTVG

-543 ATVTNVS
+543 ATLTNVS

-627 TVEEAGNTYTNEF
+627 TVDEAGNTYTNEF
-640 NAVQYYKDQNYIV
+640 DAVQYYKDQNYIV

>member
-32 GTTKSP
+32 GTTPSP
-38 TPTPTENGGGAT
+38 TPTPTENGGAT
-50 TTPTPTPVP
+50 TTPTPTPAP

-169 QQTIH
+169 QYKLVTMFDPANN
-174 ELTGFGSLGYNEGS
+174 TAGN

-195 YNKNNNKINLT
+195 YNANGNKVSVLASSSGKVTIEANKYNKIEGYNFTTRLKLNGSALGSGAT
-206 ADAKSKVEYNKS
+206 GLDFDSNGNVTNVIVVVLELEKDADVNIFARSGSSSETRTLAITDGGTYTKKLSCADAM
-218 GEKYDDISFTHRV
+218 EK
-231 KFGGQT
+231 QT
-237 IKGEQTL
+237 VSLK
-244 DIAADGTLNTKGAIS
+244 
-259 IRVEH
+259 
-264 AGTIKLYA
+264 AGKYYVYSESMGINIY
-272 KSSGD
+272 G
-277 QKRFITLTNN
+277 
-287 SDYTKSA
+287 
-294 LTTDKKACGC
+294 
-304 IEFKV
+304 IEF
-309 EAGTYYL
+309 
-316 YQGDVDTNSSL
+316 
-327 VVGETVAKNGTVY
+327 ET
-340 TGGWYLYGIG
+340 
-350 IEYEVPVS
+350 EVPAS

-417 TTTVG
+417 ITTVG

-543 ATVTNVS
+543 ATLTNVS

-627 TVEEAGNTYTNEF
+627 TVDEAGNTYTNEF
-640 NAVQYYKDQNYIV
+640 DAVQYYKDQNYIV

>member
-32 GTTKSP
+32 GTTPSP
-38 TPTPTENGGGAT
+38 TPTPTENGGAT
-50 TTPTPTPVP
+50 TTPTPTPAP

-169 QQTIH
+169 QYKLVTMFDPANN
-174 ELTGFGSLGYNEGS
+174 TAGN

-195 YNKNNNKINLT
+195 YNANGNKVSVLASSSGKVTIEAKKYNKIEGYNFTTRLKLNGSALGSGAT
-206 ADAKSKVEYNKS
+206 GLDFDSNGNVTNVIVVVLELEKDADVNIFARSGSSSETRTLAITDGGTYTKKLSCADAM
-218 GEKYDDISFTHRV
+218 EK
-231 KFGGQT
+231 QT
-237 IKGEQTL
+237 VSLK
-244 DIAADGTLNTKGAIS
+244 
-259 IRVEH
+259 
-264 AGTIKLYA
+264 AGKYYVYSESNGINIY
-272 KSSGD
+272 G
-277 QKRFITLTNN
+277 
-287 SDYTKSA
+287 
-294 LTTDKKACGC
+294 
-304 IEFKV
+304 IEF
-309 EAGTYYL
+309 
-316 YQGDVDTNSSL
+316 
-327 VVGETVAKNGTVY
+327 ET
-340 TGGWYLYGIG
+340 
-350 IEYEVPVS
+350 EVPAS

-398 DILDS
+398 DTLDS

-417 TTTVG
+417 ITTVG

-543 ATVTNVS
+543 ATLTNVS

-627 TVEEAGNTYTNEF
+627 TVDEAGNTYTNEF
-640 NAVQYYKDQNYIV
+640 DAVQYYKDQNYIV

>member
-1 MRRNKL
+1 MFDP
-7 KVLSSL
+7 
-13 AILGIAGLGL
+13 A
-23 AACNNNTGS
+23 NNT
-32 GTTKSP
+32 
-38 TPTPTENGGGAT
+38 
-50 TTPTPTPVP
+50 
-59 TTPSQTTTTT
+59 
-69 PNQSSTANTPAQKV
+69 
-83 VKSISISGGKTLY
+83 
-96 LVGEEFSFD
+96 
-105 GVVVTKTYNDE
+105 
-116 TQETAT
+116 
-122 ADEVT
+122 
-127 YKIYSDEDGT
+127 
-137 KEATSIATAG
+137 AG
-147 TYYVYVTCG
+147 
-156 GKDNYYAITVQEK
+156 N
-169 QQTIH
+169 
-174 ELTGFGSLGYNEGS
+174 

-195 YNKNNNKINLT
+195 YNANGNKVSVLASSSGKVTIEANKYNKIEGYNFTTRLKLNGSALGSGAT
-206 ADAKSKVEYNKS
+206 GLDFDSNGNVTNVIVVVLELEKDADVNIFARSGSSSETRTLAITDGGTYTKKLSCADAM
-218 GEKYDDISFTHRV
+218 EK
-231 KFGGQT
+231 QT
-237 IKGEQTL
+237 VSLK
-244 DIAADGTLNTKGAIS
+244 
-259 IRVEH
+259 
-264 AGTIKLYA
+264 AGKYYVYSESNGINIY
-272 KSSGD
+272 G
-277 QKRFITLTNN
+277 
-287 SDYTKSA
+287 
-294 LTTDKKACGC
+294 
-304 IEFKV
+304 IEF
-309 EAGTYYL
+309 
-316 YQGDVDTNSSL
+316 
-327 VVGETVAKNGTVY
+327 ET
-340 TGGWYLYGIG
+340 
-350 IEYEVPVS
+350 EVPAS

-417 TTTVG
+417 ITTVG

-543 ATVTNVS
+543 ATLTNVS

-627 TVEEAGNTYTNEF
+627 TVDEAGNTYTNEF
-640 NAVQYYKDQNYIV
+640 DAVQYYKDQNYIV

>member
-32 GTTKSP
+32 GTTPSP
-38 TPTPTENGGGAT
+38 TPTPTENGGAT
-50 TTPTPTPVP
+50 TTPTPTPAP

-169 QQTIH
+169 QYKLVTMFDPANN
-174 ELTGFGSLGYNEGS
+174 TAGN

-195 YNKNNNKINLT
+195 YNANGNKVSVLASSSGKVTIEAKKYNKIEGYNFTTRLKLNGSALGSGAT
-206 ADAKSKVEYNKS
+206 GLDFDSNGNVTNVIVVVLELEKDADVNIFARSGSSSETRTLAITDGGTYTKKLSCADAM
-218 GEKYDDISFTHRV
+218 EK
-231 KFGGQT
+231 QT
-237 IKGEQTL
+237 VSLK
-244 DIAADGTLNTKGAIS
+244 
-259 IRVEH
+259 
-264 AGTIKLYA
+264 AGKYYVYSESNGINIY
-272 KSSGD
+272 G
-277 QKRFITLTNN
+277 
-287 SDYTKSA
+287 
-294 LTTDKKACGC
+294 
-304 IEFKV
+304 IEF
-309 EAGTYYL
+309 
-316 YQGDVDTNSSL
+316 
-327 VVGETVAKNGTVY
+327 ET
-340 TGGWYLYGIG
+340 
-350 IEYEVPVS
+350 EVPAS

-417 TTTVG
+417 ITTVG

-543 ATVTNVS
+543 ATLTNVS

-621 SARYAV
+621 SGRYAV
-627 TVEEAGNTYTNEF
+627 TVDEAGNTYTNEF
-640 NAVQYYKDQNYIV
+640 DAVQYYKDQNYIV

>member
-32 GTTKSP
+32 GTTPSP
-38 TPTPTENGGGAT
+38 TPTPTENGGAT
-50 TTPTPTPVP
+50 TTPTPTPAP

-169 QQTIH
+169 QYKLVTMFDPANN
-174 ELTGFGSLGYNEGS
+174 TAGN

-195 YNKNNNKINLT
+195 YNANGNKVSVLASSSGKVTIEANKYNKIEGYNFTTRLKLNGSALGSGAT
-206 ADAKSKVEYNKS
+206 GLDFDSNGNVTNVIVVVLELEKDADVNIFARSGSSSETRTLAITDGGTYTKKLSCADAMEKQTVSLKAGKYYVYSESKGINIY
-218 GEKYDDISFTHRV
+218 G
-231 KFGGQT
+231 
-237 IKGEQTL
+237 
-244 DIAADGTLNTKGAIS
+244 
-259 IRVEH
+259 
-264 AGTIKLYA
+264 
-272 KSSGD
+272 
-277 QKRFITLTNN
+277 
-287 SDYTKSA
+287 
-294 LTTDKKACGC
+294 
-304 IEFKV
+304 IEF
-309 EAGTYYL
+309 
-316 YQGDVDTNSSL
+316 
-327 VVGETVAKNGTVY
+327 ET
-340 TGGWYLYGIG
+340 
-350 IEYEVPVS
+350 EVPAS

-417 TTTVG
+417 ITTFG

-543 ATVTNVS
+543 ATLTNVS

-587 SWYADATTETK
+587 SWYADATTDTK

-627 TVEEAGNTYTNEF
+627 TVDEAGNTYTNEF
-640 NAVQYYKDQNYIV
+640 DAVQYYKDQNYIV

>member
-32 GTTKSP
+32 GTTPSP
-38 TPTPTENGGGAT
+38 TPTPTENGGAT
-50 TTPTPTPVP
+50 TTPTPTPAP

-169 QQTIH
+169 QYKLVTMFDPANN
-174 ELTGFGSLGYNEGS
+174 TAGN

-195 YNKNNNKINLT
+195 YNANGNKVSVLASSSGKVTIEANKYNKIEGYNFTTRLKLNGSALGSGAT
-206 ADAKSKVEYNKS
+206 GLDFDSNGNVTNVIVVVLELEKDADVNIFARSGSSSETRTLAITDGGTYTKKLSCADAMEKQTVSLKAGKYYVYSESKGINIY
-218 GEKYDDISFTHRV
+218 G
-231 KFGGQT
+231 
-237 IKGEQTL
+237 
-244 DIAADGTLNTKGAIS
+244 
-259 IRVEH
+259 
-264 AGTIKLYA
+264 
-272 KSSGD
+272 
-277 QKRFITLTNN
+277 
-287 SDYTKSA
+287 
-294 LTTDKKACGC
+294 
-304 IEFKV
+304 IEF
-309 EAGTYYL
+309 
-316 YQGDVDTNSSL
+316 
-327 VVGETVAKNGTVY
+327 ET
-340 TGGWYLYGIG
+340 
-350 IEYEVPVS
+350 EVPAS

-417 TTTVG
+417 ITTVG

-543 ATVTNVS
+543 ATLTNVS

-627 TVEEAGNTYTNEF
+627 TVDEAGNTYTNEF
-640 NAVQYYKDQNYIV
+640 DAVQYYKDQNYIV

-665 IFTLHSD
+665 IFTLHND

>member
-32 GTTKSP
+32 GTTPSP
-38 TPTPTENGGGAT
+38 TPTPTENGGAT
-50 TTPTPTPVP
+50 TTPTPTPAP

-169 QQTIH
+169 QYKLVTMFDPANN
-174 ELTGFGSLGYNEGS
+174 TAGN

-195 YNKNNNKINLT
+195 YNANGNKVSVLASSSGKVTIEANKYNKIEGYNFTTRLKLNGSALGSGAT
-206 ADAKSKVEYNKS
+206 GLDFDSNGNVTNVIVVVLELEKDADVNIFARSSSSSETRTLAITDGGTYTKKLSCADAMEKQTVSLKAGKYYVYSESKGINIY
-218 GEKYDDISFTHRV
+218 G
-231 KFGGQT
+231 
-237 IKGEQTL
+237 
-244 DIAADGTLNTKGAIS
+244 
-259 IRVEH
+259 
-264 AGTIKLYA
+264 
-272 KSSGD
+272 
-277 QKRFITLTNN
+277 
-287 SDYTKSA
+287 
-294 LTTDKKACGC
+294 
-304 IEFKV
+304 IEF
-309 EAGTYYL
+309 
-316 YQGDVDTNSSL
+316 
-327 VVGETVAKNGTVY
+327 ET
-340 TGGWYLYGIG
+340 
-350 IEYEVPVS
+350 EVPAS

-417 TTTVG
+417 ITTVG

-543 ATVTNVS
+543 ATLTNVS

-627 TVEEAGNTYTNEF
+627 TVDEAGNTYTNEF
-640 NAVQYYKDQNYIV
+640 DAVQYYKDQNYIV

>member
-32 GTTKSP
+32 GTTPSP
-38 TPTPTENGGGAT
+38 
-50 TTPTPTPVP
+50 
-59 TTPSQTTTTT
+59 TPSQTTTTT

-169 QQTIH
+169 QYKLVTMFDPANN
-174 ELTGFGSLGYNEGS
+174 TAGN

-195 YNKNNNKINLT
+195 YNANGNKVSVLASSSGKVTIEANKYNKIEGYNFTTRLKLNGSALGSGAT
-206 ADAKSKVEYNKS
+206 GLDFDSNGNVTNVIVVVLELEKDADVNIFARSGSSSETRTLAITDGGTYTKKLSCADAMEKQTVSLKAGKYYVYSESKGINIY
-218 GEKYDDISFTHRV
+218 G
-231 KFGGQT
+231 
-237 IKGEQTL
+237 
-244 DIAADGTLNTKGAIS
+244 
-259 IRVEH
+259 
-264 AGTIKLYA
+264 
-272 KSSGD
+272 
-277 QKRFITLTNN
+277 
-287 SDYTKSA
+287 
-294 LTTDKKACGC
+294 
-304 IEFKV
+304 IEF
-309 EAGTYYL
+309 
-316 YQGDVDTNSSL
+316 
-327 VVGETVAKNGTVY
+327 ET
-340 TGGWYLYGIG
+340 
-350 IEYEVPVS
+350 EVPAS

-417 TTTVG
+417 ITTVG

-543 ATVTNVS
+543 ATLTNVS

-627 TVEEAGNTYTNEF
+627 TVDEAGNTYTNEF
-640 NAVQYYKDQNYIV
+640 DAVQYYKDQNYIV

>member
-32 GTTKSP
+32 GTTPSP
-38 TPTPTENGGGAT
+38 TPTPTENGGAT
-50 TTPTPTPVP
+50 TTPTPTPAP

-169 QQTIH
+169 QYKLVTMFDPANN
-174 ELTGFGSLGYNEGS
+174 TAGN

-195 YNKNNNKINLT
+195 YNANGNKVSVLASSSGKVTIEANKYNKIEGYNFTTRLKLNGSALGSGST
-206 ADAKSKVEYNKS
+206 GLDFDSNGNVTNVIVVVLELEKDADVNIFARSGSSSETRTLAITDGGTYTKKLSCADAMEKQTVSLKAGKYYVYSESKGINIY
-218 GEKYDDISFTHRV
+218 G
-231 KFGGQT
+231 
-237 IKGEQTL
+237 
-244 DIAADGTLNTKGAIS
+244 
-259 IRVEH
+259 
-264 AGTIKLYA
+264 
-272 KSSGD
+272 
-277 QKRFITLTNN
+277 
-287 SDYTKSA
+287 
-294 LTTDKKACGC
+294 
-304 IEFKV
+304 IEF
-309 EAGTYYL
+309 
-316 YQGDVDTNSSL
+316 
-327 VVGETVAKNGTVY
+327 ET
-340 TGGWYLYGIG
+340 
-350 IEYEVPVS
+350 EVPAS

-417 TTTVG
+417 ITTVG

-543 ATVTNVS
+543 ATLTNVS

-627 TVEEAGNTYTNEF
+627 TVDEAGNTYTNEF
-640 NAVQYYKDQNYIV
+640 DAVQYYKDQNYIV

>member
-32 GTTKSP
+32 GTTPSP
-38 TPTPTENGGGAT
+38 TPTPTENGGAT
-50 TTPTPTPVP
+50 TTPTPTPAP

-169 QQTIH
+169 QYKLVTMFDPANN
-174 ELTGFGSLGYNEGS
+174 TAGN

-195 YNKNNNKINLT
+195 YNANGNKVSVLASSSGKVTIEANKYNKIEGYNFTTRLKLNGSALGSGAT
-206 ADAKSKVEYNKS
+206 GLDFDSNGNVTNVIVVVLELEKDADVNIFARSGSSSETRTLAITDGGTYTKKLSCADAMEKQTVSLKAGKYYVYSESKGINIY
-218 GEKYDDISFTHRV
+218 G
-231 KFGGQT
+231 
-237 IKGEQTL
+237 
-244 DIAADGTLNTKGAIS
+244 
-259 IRVEH
+259 
-264 AGTIKLYA
+264 
-272 KSSGD
+272 
-277 QKRFITLTNN
+277 
-287 SDYTKSA
+287 
-294 LTTDKKACGC
+294 
-304 IEFKV
+304 IEF
-309 EAGTYYL
+309 
-316 YQGDVDTNSSL
+316 
-327 VVGETVAKNGTVY
+327 ET
-340 TGGWYLYGIG
+340 
-350 IEYEVPVS
+350 EVLAS

-417 TTTVG
+417 ITTVG

-543 ATVTNVS
+543 ATLTNVS

-627 TVEEAGNTYTNEF
+627 TVDEAGNTYTNEF
-640 NAVQYYKDQNYIV
+640 DAVQYYKDQNYIV

>member
-32 GTTKSP
+32 GTTPSP
-38 TPTPTENGGGAT
+38 TPTPTENGGAT
-50 TTPTPTPVP
+50 TTPTPTPAL

-169 QQTIH
+169 QYKLVTMFDPANN
-174 ELTGFGSLGYNEGS
+174 TAGN

-195 YNKNNNKINLT
+195 YNANGNKVSVLASSSGKVTIEANKYNKIEGYNFTTRLKLNGSALGSGAT
-206 ADAKSKVEYNKS
+206 GLDFDSNGNVTNVIVVVLELEKDADVNIFARSGSSSETRTLAITDGGTYTKKLSCADAM
-218 GEKYDDISFTHRV
+218 EK
-231 KFGGQT
+231 QT
-237 IKGEQTL
+237 VSLK
-244 DIAADGTLNTKGAIS
+244 
-259 IRVEH
+259 
-264 AGTIKLYA
+264 AGKYYVYSESNGINIY
-272 KSSGD
+272 G
-277 QKRFITLTNN
+277 
-287 SDYTKSA
+287 
-294 LTTDKKACGC
+294 
-304 IEFKV
+304 IEF
-309 EAGTYYL
+309 
-316 YQGDVDTNSSL
+316 
-327 VVGETVAKNGTVY
+327 ET
-340 TGGWYLYGIG
+340 
-350 IEYEVPVS
+350 EVPAS

-417 TTTVG
+417 ITTVG

-543 ATVTNVS
+543 ATLTNVS

-627 TVEEAGNTYTNEF
+627 TVDEAGNTYTNEF
-640 NAVQYYKDQNYIV
+640 DAVQYYKDQNYIV